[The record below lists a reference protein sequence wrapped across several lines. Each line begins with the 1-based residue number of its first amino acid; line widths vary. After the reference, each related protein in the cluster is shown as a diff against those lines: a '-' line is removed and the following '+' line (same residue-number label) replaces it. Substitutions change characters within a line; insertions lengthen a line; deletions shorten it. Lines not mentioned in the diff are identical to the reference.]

1 MAIRPVAIFSAVI
14 GLIALSLPAK
24 AQSLDDL
31 YVKAKSEGAFVL
43 YVGGPTAPWEAMA
56 KVFNAKYP
64 GINVSISGGF
74 SNVLDKKIDGQIA
87 AGKLEVDTAI
97 LQTIA
102 DFVRWKADGHLID
115 FKPAG
120 FDKID
125 SRFKDPDGAY
135 WATMVNAV
143 PYMYNTE
150 KVSAADI
157 PNSAL
162 DFLKP
167 QFKEK
172 IVTAYP
178 ADDDVTLWVFYHIV
192 QKYGWGYMDKYM
204 AAKPNFIQGHLG
216 EQRSIGSGQNLVTFN
231 SIYNITAV
239 LKKQGMKVDTHFP
252 TVDATPFWPLSGAIF
267 KGAPHPNAAKLFLTW
282 LLEPAQQ
289 IATGPGPAQ
298 RCAAAVRLQADILV
312 QGRDR
317 LSGLPHQ
324 SDEGRRPAQ
333 ALREIHR
340 TDRQLR
346 RRALRRRRT
355 AFLHSAAISDRGRAW
370 AASPLAS
377 AARIRSTSARAKSAD
392 SSTATRSRPPSPSLV
407 KSMART

>member
-1 MAIRPVAIFSAVI
+1 MAIRLIWLAAALGF
-14 GLIALSLPAK
+14 IALGALPAR

-31 YVKAKSEGAFVL
+31 YAKAKSEGAFVL

-56 KVFNAKYP
+56 KVFNERYP
-64 GINVSISGGF
+64 GITVSISGGF
-74 SNVLDKKIDGQIA
+74 SNVLDKKIDAQIA

-102 DFVRWKADGHLID
+102 DYVRWKADGHLID

-125 SRFKDPDGAY
+125 SRFKDSDGAY

-150 KVSAADI
+150 KVTAADV

-167 QFKEK
+167 QFQGK

-192 QKYGWGYMDKYM
+192 QKYGWSYMDKYM

-216 EQRSIGSGQNLVTFN
+216 EQRSIGSGT
-231 SIYNITAV
+231 
-239 LKKQGMKVDTHFP
+239 
-252 TVDATPFWPLSGAIF
+252 
-267 KGAPHPNAAKLFLTW
+267 
-282 LLEPAQQ
+282 EPRHVRFDLQHHDRAQK
-289 IATGPGPAQ
+289 AG
-298 RCAAAVRLQADILV
+298 
-312 QGRDR
+312 
-317 LSGLPHQ
+317 H
-324 SDEGRRPAQ
+324 EGRHAFPDGGCDAVSGRC
-333 ALREIHR
+333 RER
-340 TDRQLR
+340 SS
-346 RRALRRRRT
+346 RA
-355 AFLHSAAISDRGRAW
+355 
-370 AASPLAS
+370 P
-377 AARIRSTSARAKSAD
+377 RIRTQ
-392 SSTATRSRPPSPSLV
+392 PSCS
-407 KSMART
+407 

>member
-1 MAIRPVAIFSAVI
+1 MAVRPAARISAATGLAAAISLA
-14 GLIALSLPAK
+14 ALSLPAG

-31 YVKAKSEGAFVL
+31 YAKAKTEGAFVL

-56 KVFNAKYP
+56 KKFNEKYP
-64 GINVSISGGF
+64 GIVISISGGF
-74 SNVLDKKIDGQIA
+74 SNVLDKKIDAQIA
-87 AGKLEVDTAI
+87 AGKMEVDAAI

-102 DFVRWKADGHLID
+102 DFVRWKADGRLVD

-125 SRFKDPDGAY
+125 PRFKDPSGAY

-150 KVSAADI
+150 KVAAAEV

-167 QFKEK
+167 QFNGK

-192 QKYGWGYMDKYM
+192 QKYGWSYMDKYM

-216 EQRSIGSGQNLVTFN
+216 EQRSIGTGQNLATFD
-231 SIYNITAV
+231 SIYNITTV
-239 LKKQGMKVDTHFP
+239 LKKQGMKVDSHFP

-267 KGAPHPNAAKLFLTW
+267 KGAPHQNAAKLFLSW

-289 IATGPGPAQ
+289 IATETWSGRSDVPPPAGYKPIF
-298 RCAAAVRLQADILV
+298 AYKVV
-312 QGRDR
+312 
-317 LSGLPHQ
+317 
-324 SDEGRRPAQ
+324 
-333 ALREIHR
+333 
-340 TDRQLR
+340 TDYK
-346 RRALRRRRT
+346 
-355 AFLHSAAISDRGRAW
+355 AFLVDQPKI
-370 AASPLAS
+370 
-377 AARIRSTSARAKSAD
+377 AD
-392 SSTATRSRPPSPSLV
+392 LRKRFEKYSGPVVNAGGVR
-407 KSMART
+407 